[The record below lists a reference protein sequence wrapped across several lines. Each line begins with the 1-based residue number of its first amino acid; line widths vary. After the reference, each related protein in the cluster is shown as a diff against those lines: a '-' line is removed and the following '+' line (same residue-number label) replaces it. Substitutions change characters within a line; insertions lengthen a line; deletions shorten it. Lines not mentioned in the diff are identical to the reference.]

1 MKKLLPLAV
10 LAALSSVHV
19 ASAQAAD
26 VSAAVG
32 ATGQSGMTYRLGL
45 SWDWDKSWWQTSTGR
60 LTGYWD
66 AGYTYWEGG
75 DEGAGKHSL
84 SFAPVFVYEFAGD
97 SIKPFI
103 EAGIGVAAFSGTR
116 VGDQNLGSSLN
127 FEDRIG
133 AGLKFANGQSV
144 GVRAIHYSNAGLK
157 QLLVLGGS
165 LGAEPLNKL
174 LPEALAQVPL
184 EIRPA
189 IRHQAGRQHAEIT
202 AERYRTVAVEADVA
216 PFISDMAAAYAWAD
230 LVICRAG
237 ALTVSELTAAGL
249 PAFLVPLPHAI
260 DDHQTRNAEFL
271 VRSGAGRL
279 LPQKSTGAAE
289 LAAQLS
295 EVLMHPET
303 LRSMADQARS
313 LAKPEAT
320 RTVVDACLEVARG

>member
-45 SWDWDKSWWQTSTGR
+45 SWDWDKSRWQTSTGR

-97 SIKPFI
+97 SIKLSHR
-103 EAGIGVAAFSGTR
+103 GRYRRGGVLR
-116 VGDQNLGSSLN
+116 HPCRRPEPGSSLN

-157 QLLVLGGS
+157 QPNDGIESYS
-165 LGAEPLNKL
+165 LFYKIP
-174 LPEALAQVPL
+174 
-184 EIRPA
+184 I
-189 IRHQAGRQHAEIT
+189 
-202 AERYRTVAVEADVA
+202 
-216 PFISDMAAAYAWAD
+216 
-230 LVICRAG
+230 
-237 ALTVSELTAAGL
+237 
-249 PAFLVPLPHAI
+249 
-260 DDHQTRNAEFL
+260 
-271 VRSGAGRL
+271 
-279 LPQKSTGAAE
+279 
-289 LAAQLS
+289 
-295 EVLMHPET
+295 
-303 LRSMADQARS
+303 
-313 LAKPEAT
+313 
-320 RTVVDACLEVARG
+320 

>member
-144 GVRAIHYSNAGLK
+144 GTGEKSRVHPGFFMPAILPPRRTALWKERAIWR
-157 QLLVLGGS
+157 
-165 LGAEPLNKL
+165 
-174 LPEALAQVPL
+174 EA
-184 EIRPA
+184 I
-189 IRHQAGRQHAEIT
+189 
-202 AERYRTVAVEADVA
+202 
-216 PFISDMAAAYAWAD
+216 
-230 LVICRAG
+230 
-237 ALTVSELTAAGL
+237 
-249 PAFLVPLPHAI
+249 
-260 DDHQTRNAEFL
+260 
-271 VRSGAGRL
+271 
-279 LPQKSTGAAE
+279 
-289 LAAQLS
+289 
-295 EVLMHPET
+295 
-303 LRSMADQARS
+303 AR
-313 LAKPEAT
+313 
-320 RTVVDACLEVARG
+320 